1 MLQVWVVVAENKFLF
16 FSSKPKG
23 SISID
28 NFQAKGYISLDS
40 ATAECKVIERRHD
53 GGILSSIGKY
63 CFRVKEGNTV
73 MILSAT
79 SQTERDEWV
88 FLIQEAIRGV
98 VHSVTASAGTV
109 ADKRPNKRSS
119 TKFAFSSVEFPRK
132 EGVLKKKSIE
142 GKKFGFKNI
151 KTRWFKLEGGELRYY
166 ADESM
171 RPSSLKGTVSLRGCS
186 LPTTPEANDDTNI
199 TVQRPD
205 GHELLMIAA
214 SAEVA
219 NEWRSVLAT
228 SIGLLLKAEGSLLKK
243 RRANIGN
250 VQSDTKSSLQREVET
265 SVLYE

>member
-1 MLQVWVVVAENKFLF
+1 VWVVVAENKLLF

-23 SISID
+23 AVSIES
-28 NFQAKGYISLDS
+28 FQAKGYMALDS
-40 ATAECKVIERRHD
+40 ATSECKVIERRHD
-53 GGILSSIGKY
+53 GGLLSSVGKY
-63 CFRVKEGNTV
+63 CFRVKEGSTV
-73 MILSAT
+73 MIFSA
-79 SQTERDEWV
+79 SAQAERDEWV

-98 VHSVTASAGTV
+98 VHTVAATTAGT
-109 ADKRPNKRSS
+109 ADKRSNKRSS
-119 TKFAFSSVEFPRK
+119 TKFAFTSVEFPRK

-186 LPTTPEANDDTNI
+186 LPTTPESNEDTNI

-205 GHELLMIAA
+205 GHVLLMIA
-214 SAEVA
+214 STPTVA
-219 NEWRSVLAT
+219 DEWRGVLAS
-228 SIGLLLKAEGSLLKK
+228 SIGLLLKAEGDLLKK

-250 VQSDTKSSLQREVET
+250 VQSDTKPSIQRQVRA
-265 SVLYE
+265 